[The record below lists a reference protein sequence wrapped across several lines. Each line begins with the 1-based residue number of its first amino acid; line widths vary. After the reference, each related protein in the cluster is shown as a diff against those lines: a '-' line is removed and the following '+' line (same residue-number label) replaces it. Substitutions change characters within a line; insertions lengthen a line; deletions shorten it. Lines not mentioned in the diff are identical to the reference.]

1 MVAASTLQPPSSTR
15 LERSLSRVAHPPA
28 LDIAG
33 ESPRYIRT
41 SPTPE
46 FAPFIAAEFF
56 LSSFAKYFSTANE
69 LIDAGLPWL
78 RQRGTAAAVK
88 RALLWVK
95 IEGLLEE
102 DGARLHI
109 EPGTHNIFH
118 LLPDIKNL
126 VEKSIPAHVHF
137 YRMYHQWDIRHARLD
152 LSRYDQCLWDD
163 DSGALID
170 GVKISFGQRITAVLP
185 VAERIIKQSR
195 IDSYAAMIRRDQAW
209 WDSWVI
215 DSEIQLDLFG
225 GIGELLSVLVTPKLL
240 GPVRYRITGDAKP
253 NPVYVHR
260 SRLPVLVSLST
271 HYAESMQER
280 LYKRNWSGPW
290 NGAWR
295 IAIGYNISE
304 E

>member
-1 MVAASTLQPPSSTR
+1 MVAASTLQPPSSTK

-56 LSSFAKYFSTANE
+56 LSAFAKYFESAND
-69 LIDAGLPWL
+69 LIDSGLPWL

-88 RALLWVK
+88 RALLWVQ

-109 EPGTHNIFH
+109 DPGTHNIFH

-152 LSRYDQCLWDD
+152 RSRHDASQWDD
-163 DSGALID
+163 DSGAVID
-170 GVKISFGQRITAVLP
+170 GVKISFGQRIAAELP
-185 VAERIIKQSR
+185 NRQLQLQQGR
-195 IDSYAAMIRRDQAW
+195 MDSYASILRRDQAW
-209 WDSWVI
+209 WDNWVL
-215 DSEIQLDLFG
+215 DSELQLDLFG
-225 GIGELLSVLVTPKLL
+225 GIGQLVSVLVGARLSH
-240 GPVRYRITGDAKP
+240 PVHYRITGEAAPRPFYVPRMREDISHGRSDNHLALT
-253 NPVYVHR
+253 PVRFYHR
-260 SRLPVLVSLST
+260 TWKGP
-271 HYAESMQER
+271 
-280 LYKRNWSGPW
+280 WSGPW
-290 NGAWR
+290 RLKIHFNL
-295 IAIGYNISE
+295 SE

>member
-1 MVAASTLQPPSSTR
+1 MVAARSLQPPSSTK
-15 LERSLSRVAHPPA
+15 LERSLARVMHPPA

-33 ESPRYIRT
+33 ESPRHIRT
-41 SPTPE
+41 NPTPE

-88 RALLWVK
+88 RALLWIH

-109 EPGTHNIFH
+109 DPGTHNIFH

-152 LSRYDQCLWDD
+152 RSRHDQCQWDD

-170 GVKISFGQRITAVLP
+170 GVKISFGER
-185 VAERIIKQSR
+185 VAALIYEKNIKLQQGR
-195 IDSYAAMIRRDQAW
+195 IDSYASILRRDQAY
-209 WDSWVI
+209 WDNWVL
-215 DSEIQLDLFG
+215 DSELQLDLFG
-225 GIGELLSVLVTPKLL
+225 GIGQLVSVLVDQRIQQPIH
-240 GPVRYRITGDAKP
+240 YRITGEAKP
-253 NPVYVHR
+253 KPFYVPRNHAPVRYGIGEERHGITPPRFYHR
-260 SRLPVLVSLST
+260 TWQGP
-271 HYAESMQER
+271 
-280 LYKRNWSGPW
+280 WSGPW
-290 NGAWR
+290 RLR
-295 IAIGYNISE
+295 INFKLHE

>member
-28 LDIAG
+28 LDVAG

-88 RALLWVK
+88 RALLWVQ

-109 EPGTHNIFH
+109 DPGTHNIFH

-152 LSRYDQCLWDD
+152 RSNHDQCQWDD
-163 DSGALID
+163 DSGALIN
-170 GVKISFGQRITAVLP
+170 GIKISFGQRITGVLADHRQP
-185 VAERIIKQSR
+185 ITSVRTDAC
-195 IDSYAAMIRRDQAW
+195 AATIRRDQSW
-209 WDSWVI
+209 WDSWI
-215 DSEIQLDLFG
+215 LDSEIQLDLFG
-225 GIGELLSVLVTPKLL
+225 GIGELLSLLVPPKPPLL
-240 GPVRYRITGDAKP
+240 VSYRITGERKP
-253 NPVYVHR
+253 TPVYVAR
-260 SRLPVLVSLST
+260 ARQPITCSATEQQAAQLP
-271 HYAESMQER
+271 YR
-280 LYKRNWSGPW
+280 IYKRQWTKHWEGPW
-290 NGAWR
+290 RVKIN
-295 IAIGYNISE
+295 YHMTE